1 MALDRRSRKKLHNNV
16 GALLRGDLPKD
27 AAQRE
32 KIFTLADGV
41 LQAEGTNAEVYSELV
56 KTLTRNGFLL
66 DKNLALYIK
75 SQLTLNGIFRELDPA
90 LDSDAYVQGLARRQA
105 RRELPKRILLLPAV
119 NYLGYRSMISNGD
132 IFHEIIH

>member
-1 MALDRRSRKKLHNNV
+1 M
-16 GALLRGDLPKD
+16 RGDLPKD

-119 NYLGYRSMISNGD
+119 NYRGYRSMISNGD